1 MQWVC
6 SDVTRDTNWQE
17 QVQRADW
24 VIDTVGILFEN
35 PRKETYQRLILTPV
49 KNQLFLAQ
57 QKSQLSFIY
66 FSQYCSFPFEKI
78 YGCQIGSGGTN
89 PPRSRRS
96 SNFYPSLLVGQER
109 TGTILFSKCIYFLR
123 KSLLK
128 NLFIG
133 YDPVPVAEMA
143 QEIVHVLEGGNSIY
157 THRRTR

>member
-1 MQWVC
+1 M
-6 SDVTRDTNWQE
+6 DAKLAAEELIHQE
-17 QVQRADW
+17 VAEA
-24 VIDTVGILFEN
+24 VI
-35 PRKETYQRLILTPV
+35 
-49 KNQLFLAQ
+49 
-57 QKSQLSFIY
+57 
-66 FSQYCSFPFEKI
+66 
-78 YGCQIGSGGTN
+78 
-89 PPRSRRS
+89 
-96 SNFYPSLLVGQER
+96 FYPSLLVGQER

>member
-1 MQWVC
+1 MP
-6 SDVTRDTNWQE
+6 NW
-17 QVQRADW
+17 R
-24 VIDTVGILFEN
+24 
-35 PRKETYQRLILTPV
+35 
-49 KNQLFLAQ
+49 
-57 QKSQLSFIY
+57 
-66 FSQYCSFPFEKI
+66 
-78 YGCQIGSGGTN
+78 GGTN

-96 SNFYPSLLVGQER
+96 SDFYPSLLVGQER

-157 THRRTR
+157 THRRTL